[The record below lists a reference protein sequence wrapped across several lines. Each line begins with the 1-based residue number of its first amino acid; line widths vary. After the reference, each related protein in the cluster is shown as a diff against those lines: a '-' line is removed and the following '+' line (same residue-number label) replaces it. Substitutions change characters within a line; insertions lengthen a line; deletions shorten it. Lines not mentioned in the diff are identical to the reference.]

1 MFQERS
7 LQVTAPPSAREN
19 HTERMEAEGEGR
31 GGRKE
36 VKVLSEAPS
45 GQISST

>member
-7 LQVTAPPSAREN
+7 LQVIAPPSAREN
-19 HTERMEAEGEGR
+19 HNREDEAEGEGW

-36 VKVLSEAPS
+36 VKVLS
-45 GQISST
+45 